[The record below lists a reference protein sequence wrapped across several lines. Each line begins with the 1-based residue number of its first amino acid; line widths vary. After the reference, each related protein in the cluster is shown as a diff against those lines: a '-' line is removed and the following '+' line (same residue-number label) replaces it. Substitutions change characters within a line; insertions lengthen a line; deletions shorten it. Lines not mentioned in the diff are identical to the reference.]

1 MDSHRKAPASVAAES
16 EGQVDSQAPSDC
28 PSEEP
33 PSTALFIA
41 RRTPPKTGR
50 RHVYLYDVEVDGELL
65 VERSADPACDLARVL
80 KERGVTG
87 HVKVVDERGVHRY
100 TVNIDKAA
108 LLTVR
113 ETAKE
118 GPRFVRWKPFKR
130 GDGSPRTCERGRSW
144 SLPLRS

>member
-16 EGQVDSQAPSDC
+16 EGQVHSQAPSDC
-28 PSEEP
+28 PSAEA
-33 PSTALFIA
+33 PSTARLFA
-41 RRTPPKTGR
+41 RPTPRKAGR

-65 VERSADPACDLARVL
+65 VERSPDPACDLARAL
-80 KERGVTG
+80 KARGVTG

-100 TVNIDKAA
+100 TVNIEKAA

-118 GPRFVRWKPFKR
+118 GPRFVRWKPLP
-130 GDGSPRTCERGRSW
+130 GDGSPRTRERGQS
-144 SLPLRS
+144 

>member
-1 MDSHRKAPASVAAES
+1 MDGHGKAPASVAAEN
-16 EGQVDSQAPSDC
+16 EGQFDSQASSDC

-33 PSTALFIA
+33 PSTALLFA

-65 VERSADPACDLARVL
+65 VERSSDPACDLARAL
-80 KERGVTG
+80 KARGVTG

-100 TVNIDKAA
+100 TVNIEKAA

-113 ETAKE
+113 ETAQE
-118 GPRFVRWKPFKR
+118 GPRFVRWKPLKP
-130 GDGSPRTCERGRSW
+130 GDGSPRTRGRGQS
-144 SLPLRS
+144 